1 MKVTLCLFAAF
12 FVLTNCGDNKAA
24 TNESNVEAN
33 GSAEKRDQQAKSSSQ
48 GDNIIGAWKL
58 TMWIRDNNRNGKIEE
73 DEKAGAITQVNDY
86 MKLNADGSA
95 VFSQVKIKGRYE
107 IKPNSDGTSK
117 YLNLFDEANSRY
129 QKGVIL
135 SVTKT
140 ELTLLWTALGGDKF
154 TVWKRL

>member
-1 MKVTLCLFAAF
+1 MKLTIFLFVAF
-12 FVLTNCGDNKAA
+12 FLLTNCGDNKAA
-24 TNESNVEAN
+24 TNESNAAN
-33 GSAEKRDQQAKSSSQ
+33 NSTEKKDQPGPSSSQ
-48 GDNIIGAWKL
+48 GDNIVGEWKC
-58 TMWIRDNNRNGKIEE
+58 TMWISDKNRNEKIEE
-73 DEKAGAITQVNDY
+73 DEKADAITQVNDY

-95 VFSQVKIKGRYE
+95 VFTQLKMKGRYE

-117 YLNLFDEANSRY
+117 YLNLFDEANTRY

>member
-1 MKVTLCLFAAF
+1 MKVTLCLFVAF
-12 FVLTNCGDNKAA
+12 FLLTNCGDNKAA
-24 TNESNVEAN
+24 TNESNVA
-33 GSAEKRDQQAKSSSQ
+33 DKSSTEKKDQ
-48 GDNIIGAWKL
+48 PGEAPAPGDNIVGEWKE
-58 TMWIRDNNRNGKIEE
+58 TMWIRDNNRNEKIDE
-73 DEKAGAITQVNDY
+73 DEKAEAMTQVNDY

-95 VFSQVKIKGRYE
+95 VFSQVKMKGRYE

-140 ELTLLWTALGGDKF
+140 ELTLLSTALGGGRF

>member
-1 MKVTLCLFAAF
+1 MKITLSLFVAF
-12 FVLTNCGDNKAA
+12 FLLANCGDNKAA
-24 TNESNVEAN
+24 TNESNVAN
-33 GSAEKRDQQAKSSSQ
+33 SSPGEKQNQPAESSSQ
-48 GDNIIGAWKL
+48 GDNIVGEWKC
-58 TMWIRDNNRNGKIEE
+58 TMWISDKNRNEKIEE
-73 DEKAGAITQVNDY
+73 DERADAITQVNDY

-95 VFSQVKIKGRYE
+95 VFTQIKMKGRYE

-117 YLNLFDEANSRY
+117 YLNLFDEANTRY

>member
-1 MKVTLCLFAAF
+1 MKLTLSLFVAF
-12 FVLTNCGDNKAA
+12 FLLTNCGENKAA
-24 TNESNVEAN
+24 TNDSNVA
-33 GSAEKRDQQAKSSSQ
+33 DKSSTEKNDQPGEASLQ
-48 GDNIIGAWKL
+48 NDNIVGEWKEI
-58 TMWIRDNNRNGKIEE
+58 MWIRDNNRNEKIEE
-73 DEKAGAITQVNDY
+73 DEKAQAITQINDY
-86 MKLNADGSA
+86 MKLNADGTA
-95 VFSQVKIKGRYE
+95 VFSQVKMKGRYE

-140 ELTLLWTALGGDKF
+140 ELTLLSSALGGGTF

>member
-1 MKVTLCLFAAF
+1 MKLTISLFVAF
-12 FVLTNCGDNKAA
+12 FLLTNCGDNKAA
-24 TNESNVEAN
+24 TNDSSVADEPSNEKQN
-33 GSAEKRDQQAKSSSQ
+33 QPAESSSQ
-48 GDNIIGAWKL
+48 DDNIVGEWKC
-58 TMWIRDNNRNGKIEE
+58 TMWISDKNRNEKIEE
-73 DEKAGAITQVNDY
+73 DERADAITQVNDY

-95 VFSQVKIKGRYE
+95 VFTQIKMKGRYE

-117 YLNLFDEANSRY
+117 YLNLFDEANTRY

>member
-1 MKVTLCLFAAF
+1 MKLTISLFVAF
-12 FVLTNCGDNKAA
+12 FLLTNCGDNKAA
-24 TNESNVEAN
+24 TNESNAAN
-33 GSAEKRDQQAKSSSQ
+33 NSPAEKQDQPGEASSQ
-48 GDNIIGAWKL
+48 GDNIVGEWKC
-58 TMWIRDNNRNGKIEE
+58 TMWISDKNRNEKIEE
-73 DEKAGAITQVNDY
+73 DEKADAFTQVNDY

-95 VFSQVKIKGRYE
+95 VFTQLKMKGRYE

-117 YLNLFDEANSRY
+117 YLNLFDEANTRY

>member
-1 MKVTLCLFAAF
+1 MKIAF
-12 FVLTNCGDNKAA
+12 PLIATFFFLINCGDNKAA
-24 TNESNVEAN
+24 TSESNVAGKSSTEKQN
-33 GSAEKRDQQAKSSSQ
+33 QSAESSSQ
-48 GDNIIGAWKL
+48 GDNIIGEWKC
-58 TMWIRDNNRNGKIEE
+58 TMWISDKNRNEKIEE
-73 DEKAGAITQVNDY
+73 DEKADAFTQVNDY

-140 ELTLLWTALGGDKF
+140 ELTLLWPALGGDKF
-154 TVWKRL
+154 TIWKRL

>member
-1 MKVTLCLFAAF
+1 MKVTLCLFVVF
-12 FVLTNCGDNKAA
+12 FLLTNCGDNKAA
-24 TNESNVEAN
+24 TNESNLKDN
-33 GSAEKRDQQAKSSSQ
+33 SSTEKRDQSRQSSSQ
-48 GDNIIGAWKL
+48 GDNIVGEWKE
-58 TMWIRDNNRNGKIEE
+58 TMWIRDNNRNEKIEE

-95 VFSQVKIKGRYE
+95 VFTQFKWKGRYE

-140 ELTLLWTALGGDKF
+140 ELTLLSTALGGGKF

>member
-1 MKVTLCLFAAF
+1 MKITLFLFVAF
-12 FVLTNCGDNKAA
+12 FLLTNCGDNKAA
-24 TNESNVEAN
+24 TNESNAAN
-33 GSAEKRDQQAKSSSQ
+33 NSTEKKDQPGPSSSQ
-48 GDNIIGAWKL
+48 GDNIVGEWKC
-58 TMWIRDNNRNGKIEE
+58 TMWISDKNRNEKIEE
-73 DEKAGAITQVNDY
+73 DEKADAITQVNDY

-95 VFSQVKIKGRYE
+95 VFTQLKMKGRYE

-117 YLNLFDEANSRY
+117 YLNLFDEANTRY